1 MGANGSGKSTLLKI
15 LAGRLDYS
23 GTIEWG
29 ANIDLGYFDQ
39 HLELEH
45 NQTVL
50 DELYLTYD
58 LDYGQLRN
66 ILARFLFTGDQVFQS
81 VQVLSGGE
89 RNRLLLAKLFLAA
102 PNVMLLD
109 EPTNHL
115 DIYAREALES
125 ALSEYTGTMLFV
137 THDRYLVD
145 LLATRLWILENGKI
159 TEFAGNYSQYRE
171 YLRAKQQ
178 QRTKEKKKRL
188 NLKLLRSPA
197 IAN

>member
-1 MGANGSGKSTLLKI
+1 M
-15 LAGRLDYS
+15 
-23 GTIEWG
+23 
-29 ANIDLGYFDQ
+29 
-39 HLELEH
+39 
-45 NQTVL
+45 
-50 DELYLTYD
+50 TYD

-89 RNRLLLAKLFLAA
+89 RNRLPLAKLFLAA

-178 QRTKEKKKRL
+178 QRTKEKRKG
-188 NLKLLRSPA
+188 
-197 IAN
+197 